1 MFRSRILVVTAALFV
16 YTCTNGVNGESAEE
30 VVSTLGTNPQ
40 TVMVNP
46 LTYNVMGEN
55 ATFRTNAFDNSTLFN
70 PTSNAP
76 PFFQVFD
83 VSFLTVLGENPS
95 IREIAR
101 NDTFAFAHE
110 APVYN
115 PSTDEVFFASNAG
128 SKLGMSDL
136 EHNNVVSKISL
147 EEAER
152 ALAAGNRSV
161 VNVPFTTIDLPETIQ
176 MTNGGTGPFKGS
188 LAFVTSGRGTR
199 PPSVVLV
206 SPLPPYNATVL
217 LDNFYGRQFNSLND
231 IKIHPSGKFFFT
243 DVSYGYVND
252 FRPQP
257 MMPEQVYR
265 FDPESGSIRVV
276 ADGFEKCNGIA
287 FTQDGALAYITD
299 TGVAGKS
306 GLDQTKPSTIYV
318 YDVDSQTHAFKNRRV
333 FAYTDAGIPD
343 GIQVDRNGNVYSGTG
358 DGVQVWNSFGDLIGK
373 FFVGTTAA
381 QMVFAGDGRL
391 VILAETAVYLAKIA
405 AKGFPLGAHP

>member
-1 MFRSRILVVTAALFV
+1 MKGFHHQLWQASRGQPSVFRSRILVVAAALFV
-16 YTCTNGVNGESAEE
+16 YTCVNGVNGEAAHK
-30 VVSTLGTNPQ
+30 VVSILDTIPQ
-40 TVMVNP
+40 AVMVNP

-55 ATFRTNAFDNSTLFN
+55 ATFRTNAFDNSSFFN
-70 PTSNAP
+70 PTSKVP

-83 VSFLTVLGENPS
+83 ASFLAVLGENAS

-110 APVYN
+110 APVYY

-136 EHNNVVSKISL
+136 EHNNAVSKISL

-152 ALAAGNRSV
+152 ALAVENRSV

-176 MTNGGTGPFKGS
+176 MTNGGTGPFRGS
-188 LAFVTSGRGTR
+188 LAFVTSGRGPR
-199 PPSVVLV
+199 PPSVALV
-206 SPLPPYNATVL
+206 NPLPPYNATVL

-231 IKIHPSGKFFFT
+231 IKIHPSGRFFFT

-287 FTQDGALAYITD
+287 FTQDGALAYM
-299 TGVAGKS
+299 
-306 GLDQTKPSTIYV
+306 YV
-318 YDVDSQTHAFKNRRV
+318 LNLLLLCEIKGRDIVFPAEPTRV
-333 FAYTDAGIPD
+333 
-343 GIQVDRNGNVYSGTG
+343 
-358 DGVQVWNSFGDLIGK
+358 
-373 FFVGTTAA
+373 
-381 QMVFAGDGRL
+381 
-391 VILAETAVYLAKIA
+391 
-405 AKGFPLGAHP
+405 

>member
-1 MFRSRILVVTAALFV
+1 
-16 YTCTNGVNGESAEE
+16 
-30 VVSTLGTNPQ
+30 
-40 TVMVNP
+40 
-46 LTYNVMGEN
+46 MGEN
-55 ATFRTNAFDNSTLFN
+55 ATFRTNAFDNSSFFN
-70 PTSNAP
+70 PTSKVP

-83 VSFLTVLGENPS
+83 ASFLAVLGENAS

-110 APVYN
+110 APVYY

-136 EHNNVVSKISL
+136 EHNNAVSKISL

-152 ALAAGNRSV
+152 ALAVENRSV

-176 MTNGGTGPFKGS
+176 MTNGGTGPFRGS
-188 LAFVTSGRGTR
+188 LAFVTSGRGPR
-199 PPSVVLV
+199 PPSVALV
-206 SPLPPYNATVL
+206 NPLPPYNATVL

-231 IKIHPSGKFFFT
+231 IKIHPSGRFFFT

-306 GLDQTKPSTIYV
+306 GLDQTKPSTIYA
-318 YDVDSQTHAFKNRRV
+318 YDVDPQTHAFKNRRV

-343 GIQVDRNGNVYSGTG
+343 GIQVDANGNVYSGTG
-358 DGVQVWNSFGDLIGK
+358 DGVQVWNSSGDLIGK